1 MWKSSEL
8 QVLYVSVSGILT
20 SIYGK
25 PLASWASGLRLLNLT
40 YIFKAQGTMQRFW
53 MHYRGNEREP
63 EWVHRCLNCKQLSC
77 ARIKCTNFKTQSYLS
92 SVTRKYGKYILWL
105 QFLFLGGSET
115 SPGHYQNWIYGDVM
129 TNDNMAAK
137 TRRTIQIK
145 SILSSFR
152 NLKAAFS
159 QFLLSAKKN
168 ERGVLEFRGKNL
180 TRLSP
185 LFWFLHDRTPNR
197 WKNQVLCNF
206 FLTAKKMA

>member
-8 QVLYVSVSGILT
+8 QVLYVSVSGLLT

-25 PLASWASGLRLLNLT
+25 PLASRASGLRLLNLT
-40 YIFKAQGTMQRFW
+40 YIFKLRHKDYAKILSALQRK
-53 MHYRGNEREP
+53 RKR

-77 ARIKCTNFKTQSYLS
+77 ASTKCTNFKTQSYLGS
-92 SVTRKYGKYILWL
+92 ITRKYGKYILWL
-105 QFLFLGGSET
+105 QFLSLGGSET

-159 QFLLSAKKN
+159 HKALHTIQLSDEVPVECEKK
-168 ERGVLEFRGKNL
+168 LA
-180 TRLSP
+180 RLP
-185 LFWFLHDRTPNR
+185 L
-197 WKNQVLCNF
+197 V
-206 FLTAKKMA
+206 